1 MEIRIVAKSYNILND
16 EEILIKDGKGYLFGN
31 KLSYLEDEG
40 IRNEVSFN
48 ENEILIE
55 RVGNSI
61 ISLKLNEYST
71 SKVTTVYGELI
82 LDTYLI
88 DFNQDDDIWFV
99 EYKLFLESDLIGH
112 FKVIWGI
119 EGLI

>member
-1 MEIRIVAKSYNILND
+1 MEIRIIAKSYNILND
-16 EEILIKDGKGYLFGN
+16 EEILIKDGKGYLFEN

-40 IRNEVSFN
+40 TRNEVSFN

-112 FKVIWGI
+112 FKVIWEI